1 MSADAAERVLDES
14 TWREG
19 NPPERALIALFAAM
33 TPEQLDELLR
43 EMIRRALTEIEGD
56 VRPAASI
63 CEVVEG
69 RQRHQEI
76 EESAW
81 DFAGGEWLLE
91 AVQAREASSRLS
103 RNALKSLSHALAAA
117 QAAVA
122 AVVDVR
128 AWVRDATERARL
140 RELLAKGPLR
150 PSDISPEWLA
160 HAARD
165 RRDAWLRL
173 LAGLNELS
181 RPA

>member
-14 TWREG
+14 TWSDG
-19 NPPERALIALFAAM
+19 SPPERALVALFAAM
-33 TPEQLDELLR
+33 TPGQLDELLR

-56 VRPAASI
+56 VRPLASI
-63 CEVVEG
+63 REMVEG
-69 RQRHQEI
+69 RRAQDVDERT
-76 EESAW
+76 W

-91 AVQAREASSRLS
+91 AVQALEASSRLW

-128 AWVRDATERARL
+128 EWVRDATERARL
-140 RELLAKGPLR
+140 SELLEKGPLN
-150 PSDISPEWLA
+150 PSEVSPEWRA
-160 HAARD
+160 HAVRD
-165 RRDAWLRL
+165 RHDAWMRL
-173 LAGLNELS
+173 LAGLNDRR